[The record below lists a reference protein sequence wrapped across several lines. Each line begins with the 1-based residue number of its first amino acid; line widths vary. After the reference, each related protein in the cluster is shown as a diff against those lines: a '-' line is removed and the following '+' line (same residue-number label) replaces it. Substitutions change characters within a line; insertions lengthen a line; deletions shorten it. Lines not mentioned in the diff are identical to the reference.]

1 MKRKQ
6 REESEA
12 GFDHEE
18 GDEDDNDDEE
28 EGATPPPAKRT
39 NVFRSPDK
47 LSDDKMKRKRR
58 SQEESVKKNKK
69 EDKLKNVTEDSNIET
84 TSCES
89 SEDKMVEGEMEGGKK
104 KSSTPVKEHSSG
116 VNIKVVEVTI

>member
-12 GFDHEE
+12 GFDNEE
-18 GDEDDNDDEE
+18 GDEDDDDE

-47 LSDDKMKRKRR
+47 LSDDKMERKRR
-58 SQEESVKKNKK
+58 SQEESVKKNK
-69 EDKLKNVTEDSNIET
+69 EDKLKKATEDSNMET

-89 SEDKMVEGEMEGGKK
+89 SGSEDKMVEGEMEGGKK

>member
-12 GFDHEE
+12 GFDNEE
-18 GDEDDNDDEE
+18 GDEDDDDE

-58 SQEESVKKNKK
+58 SQEELVKKNKK
-69 EDKLKNVTEDSNIET
+69 DKLKNVTEDSNIET

-116 VNIKVVEVTI
+116 VNIKVVEVII

>member
-12 GFDHEE
+12 GFDNEE
-18 GDEDDNDDEE
+18 GDEDDDDE

-47 LSDDKMKRKRR
+47 LSDDKMERKRR

-116 VNIKVVEVTI
+116 VNIKVVEVII